1 MCVVYFWYSG
11 SKEHQM
17 SDQSNKPVVRNQ
29 SVLEARQG
37 LFDEM
42 AVEGFVPGT
51 QKAYARAYDR
61 FAEAL
66 KGLHPGEA
74 TVKDAKAYLAELKRA
89 GATRRRECWFEC

>member
-29 SVLEARQG
+29 SVSEARQG

-42 AVEGFVPGT
+42 AAASRHGHP
-51 QKAYARAYDR
+51 YR
-61 FAEAL
+61 FANACHAAGSRNL
-66 KGLHPGEA
+66 PSRMLGL
-74 TVKDAKAYLAELKRA
+74 
-89 GATRRRECWFEC
+89 